1 VAEPKAPK
9 APKERSTLA
18 MMLLVLQQALVSSQD
33 TKVVMLALAVMLV
46 LAAKLNQ

>member
-1 VAEPKAPK
+1 
-9 APKERSTLA
+9 